1 MVVSLSSILINMITL
16 AIAEDN
22 KDVRD
27 NLVKVFELLGEVEVL
42 FTAENGSVLL
52 DKLRTDVQPEVI
64 LMDVEMPEMDGIKA
78 TLEVKKNYPHIAVV
92 ILTVVN
98 QKYDGFQA
106 LKNGANGYIL
116 KGEKPKAILEAV
128 QQAKDGRLPMT
139 PEIAALTIAFF
150 EQFKE
155 STSSMEDYNLTKRE
169 SEILEYLCKGKN
181 YKAIADKCFISLRTV
196 NRHIENVY
204 RKLNV
209 HTAIEANN
217 LARKNRWF

>member
-1 MVVSLSSILINMITL
+1 MITI

-27 NLVKVFELLGEVEVL
+27 NLLKVFELLGEVEVL
-42 FTAENGSVLL
+42 FTAENGSILL
-52 DKLRTDVQPEVI
+52 DQLQAGAQPEVI
-64 LMDVEMPEMDGIKA
+64 LMDVEMPVMDGIKA
-78 TLEVKKNYPHIAVV
+78 TYEVKKAYPHIQVV

-98 QKYDGFQA
+98 QKDYVFQA

-128 QQAKDGRLPMT
+128 QQAKEGRLPMT
-139 PEIAALTIAFF
+139 PEIAALTLAFF
-150 EQFKE
+150 EQTKE
-155 STSSMEDYNLTKRE
+155 TTLTKDDYHLTPRE
-169 SEILEYLCKGKN
+169 SEVLEYLCKGLN
-181 YKAIADKCFISLRTV
+181 YKSIADKCFISPRTV
-196 NRHIENVY
+196 NTHIENVY